1 VHRAAL
7 AEVFLTSWTESG
19 PDSYRVSAQWPRFHS
34 FYADADEGGYDDPM
48 LLCETMRQTFPL
60 LAHAA
65 YGMPLGFALS

>member
-1 VHRAAL
+1 MHRAAL